1 MFRMERQ
8 IKCQNAVM
16 RVTDNPVDGIYAGR
30 VMDAAIAQP
39 HQQFSVSHSIIIPLL
54 SSRS

>member
-54 SSRS
+54 SPRS